1 MNDECFEL
9 KNIEYKSMI
18 LSSHKKNN
26 PFKGSIKTNINQHD
40 LINELLTNE
49 TNFQSSND
57 NKKPWNKLDKMTK
70 QIKLNEYAFFLKEK
84 HSLTVNEYNKLIK
97 YLKNCLD
104 KKRFSKTK
112 DINYD
117 IDKMVIVDIPN
128 LIISNSSIKTN
139 KLEENKNK
147 ERKFTLKNNEKK
159 KSTLKNLP
167 KKIKKKMKINN

>member
-1 MNDECFEL
+1 MNDECYEL

-18 LSSHKKNN
+18 LSSHKKTN
-26 PFKGSIKTNINQHD
+26 PFKGNIKTNINQHD

-70 QIKLNEYAFFLKEK
+70 QIKLNEYALLLKEK
-84 HSLTVNEYNKLIK
+84 YNLNENEFNKLNK

-117 IDKMVIVDIPN
+117 IDNMTIVDIPS
-128 LIISNSSIKTN
+128 LVIINNSVKTN
-139 KLEENKNK
+139 KVEGTKDK

-159 KSTLKNLP
+159 NSTLKNLP
-167 KKIKKKMKINN
+167 KRIKKKMKINN